1 MRKAAMLFGAVL
13 FWLAAPTLAQN
24 PCGDCRNE
32 ALSQHKACNAVAR
45 DAPAN
50 QACGKKMSE
59 LMQACQVGACAKDVA
74 KIYSGYCEGCL
85 KQADTP
91 AKKKACEESVCKQAA
106 QK

>member
-1 MRKAAMLFGAVL
+1 MRKAKT
-13 FWLAAPTLAQN
+13 LAAAVFCWMAGAALAQN
-24 PCGDCRNE
+24 PCSDCRND
-32 ALSQHKACNAVAR
+32 ALSQHKACNAAAK
-45 DAPAN
+45 DAAAS
-50 QACGKKMSE
+50 QACGKKMRD

-91 AKKKACEESVCKQAA
+91 AKKKACEESICKQAA

>member
-1 MRKAAMLFGAVL
+1 MRDAMR
-13 FWLAAPTLAQN
+13 LAAALICCTAGVALAQN
-24 PCGDCRNE
+24 PCGDCRND
-32 ALSQHKACNAVAR
+32 ALTQHKACNAAAK
-45 DAPAN
+45 DTAS
-50 QACGKKMSE
+50 QACGKKMSD

-91 AKKKACEESVCKQAA
+91 AKKKACEESICKQAA